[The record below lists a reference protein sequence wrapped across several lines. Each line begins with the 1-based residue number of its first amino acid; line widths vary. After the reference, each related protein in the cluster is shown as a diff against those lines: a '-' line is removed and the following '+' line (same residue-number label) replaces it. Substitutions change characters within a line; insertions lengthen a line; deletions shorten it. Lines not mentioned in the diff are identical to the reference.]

1 MSRSSLCALGGALV
15 LTTSSV
21 ALAKPVAPTAF
32 CDVYPDSPAC
42 AAGVPACGLCH
53 DGTPPARNLFG
64 AMLEAELLPAA
75 PRPLSDE
82 DFVGALG
89 TALQAIEG
97 QDADGDGVANLEE
110 ILAGTLPADDRS
122 FPRELGCDEGGVN
135 PSYDVC
141 DYDPKY
147 VFKKLSLDFCG
158 RSPTWEEMQT
168 FLQADDQKA
177 ALHAALNR
185 CLDSEFWIGQD
196 GQLWRLAHRKIKP
209 LQAIKAGEDAGP
221 IPLGDYYD
229 DYALFVYTQ
238 MDDHDAREVLTADY
252 FVTRRKNPTRYEIAG
267 PSDPTGDQDVAQP
280 YRAGM
285 LTTRWNL
292 VLNVMF
298 TAVPRTA
305 AAQAIRSFLG
315 MDIAKLQGLMPVAN
329 EPQDYDDKGVQ
340 AEACAVCHSTLDP
353 ATYPFINY
361 QGLTG
366 SIGTYDPDRIRDDF
380 RNEGARILE
389 MPERGVLLGQPVAN
403 LMEWAQVAANS
414 DAFAAATVRD
424 YWSLLMGHE
433 PSAEEQDE
441 FQATWMALRDDYD
454 YRVERM
460 LHALIETEAYG
471 VP

>member
-1 MSRSSLCALGGALV
+1 MLV
-15 LTTSSV
+15 ASAAS
-21 ALAKPVAPTAF
+21 AKPIAPTAF

-42 AAGVPACGLCH
+42 SAAVPACGFCH
-53 DGTPPARNLFG
+53 LGNPPTRNAYG
-64 AMLEAELLPAA
+64 EMLEAQLLPAA

-89 TALQAIEG
+89 TAMMAIEG
-97 QDADGDGVANLEE
+97 QDADGDGVPNGAE
-110 ILAGTLPADDRS
+110 ILAGTQPGDDLS
-122 FPRELGCDEGGVN
+122 YPREIGCDEGGTN
-135 PSYDVC
+135 PAFDVC
-141 DYDPKY
+141 NYDEKFA
-147 VFKKLSLDFCG
+147 FKKLSLDFCG
-158 RSPTWEEMQT
+158 RSPTWEEMQV
-168 FLQADDQKA
+168 FLQAEDKKA
-177 ALHAALNR
+177 ALHSALDR
-185 CLDSEFWIGQD
+185 CLDTEFWIGQD

-209 LQAIKAGEDAGP
+209 LQAIKAGEDSGP

-238 MDDHDAREVLTADY
+238 MDDHDAREVLTADF

-267 PSDPTGDQDVAQP
+267 SSDPTGDQDVDQQ
-280 YRAGM
+280 YRAGL

-305 AAQAIRSFLG
+305 AAQAMRSFLG
-315 MDIAKLQGLMPVAN
+315 MDIAKLQGIMPVDG

-340 AEACAVCHSTLDP
+340 AQACAVCHSTLDP

-366 SIGTYDPDRIRDDF
+366 RVGSYDPDRIRDDF

-389 MPERGVLLGQPVAN
+389 MPESGVLLGQPVDN
-403 LMEWAQVAANS
+403 LVQWAQVAANS
-414 DAFAAATVRD
+414 DAFAKATVTD

-433 PSAEEQDE
+433 PTAEEQEE
-441 FQATWMALRDDYD
+441 FTATWHALRDRFD

>member
-1 MSRSSLCALGGALV
+1 MLAGSTAN
-15 LTTSSV
+15 
-21 ALAKPVAPTAF
+21 AKPIAPTAF

-42 AAGVPACGLCH
+42 AAGVPDCGLCH
-53 DGTPPARNLFG
+53 MGTPPARNVFG
-64 AMLEAELLPAA
+64 EMLEAELLPAA

-89 TALQAIEG
+89 TALMAIEG
-97 QDADGDGVANLEE
+97 LDADGDGASNLEE
-110 ILAGTLPADDRS
+110 VLAGTRPADSMS
-122 FPRELGCDEGGVN
+122 FPREVGCDGGGTN
-135 PSYDVC
+135 PQFDVC
-141 DYDPKY
+141 NYDPKF
-147 VFKKLSLDFCG
+147 VFKKVSLDFCG
-158 RSPTWEEMQT
+158 RSPSWDEMQA
-168 FLQADDQKA
+168 FLRAEDPQA
-177 ALHAALNR
+177 ALHAALDR
-185 CLDSEFWIGQD
+185 CLDSEFWVGQD

-209 LQAIKAGEDAGP
+209 LQAIKSGEDSGP

-238 MDDHDAREVLTADY
+238 MDDHDARDVLTADY
-252 FVTRRKNPTRYEIAG
+252 YVTRRRNPTRYEIAG
-267 PSDPTGDQDVAQP
+267 PSDPIGDQDVDREH
-280 YRAGM
+280 RAGM
-285 LTTRWNL
+285 LTMRWNL

-305 AAQAIRSFLG
+305 AAQAMRSYLG
-315 MDIAKLQGLMPVAN
+315 FDIARLEGLQPVAN

-353 ATYPFINY
+353 ATYPFKNY

-366 SIGTYDPDRIRDDF
+366 RIGSYDPDRIRDDF

-389 MPERGVLLGQPVAN
+389 MPENGVLMGQPVAN
-403 LMEWAQVAANS
+403 LVEWAQVAANS
-414 DAFAAATVRD
+414 DAFAKATVDD
-424 YWSLLMGHE
+424 YWKLTMGHHAT
-433 PSAEEQDE
+433 PEELEE
-441 FQATWMALRDDYD
+441 FTTLWRAFRERYD